1 MINTKNLIGFW
12 KNFPIHLKS
21 LSLWYNFQVPNH
33 LIWLTFFYLIF
44 HSAMNTVAEIMQF
57 ADRSFY
63 FDWWNSRNVI
73 VFWKTWNLPVHRWCV
88 RHVFKPVAS
97 NTRSKLAASLVV
109 FFLSAFLHEYV
120 ISIPLNIFKAYGF
133 LGMMFQVRYSQSSLA
148 ISYIYGF

>member
-1 MINTKNLIGFW
+1 MIKNKNLVSFW
-12 KNFPIHLKS
+12 KNFFPTDLKG

-97 NTRSKLAASLVV
+97 NTGSKLVASLVV

-133 LGMMFQVRYSQSSLA
+133 LGMMFQVRYTHSYSA
-148 ISYIYGF
+148 ISFIYT

>member
-1 MINTKNLIGFW
+1 M
-12 KNFPIHLKS
+12 
-21 LSLWYNFQVPNH
+21 
-33 LIWLTFFYLIF
+33 IWLTFFYLIF

-97 NTRSKLAASLVV
+97 NTGSKLAASLVV

-133 LGMMFQVRYSQSSLA
+133 LGMMFQVRYSQSCLA
-148 ISYIYGF
+148 ISYIYFRIRGLLSV